1 MSYLQ
6 TNIGDLKNELKNLQ
20 ETTNAQIERLQNLL
34 EKTSSTNFNK
44 LSYADQYY
52 YKKELAD
59 TGKFIRNFIRE
70 SCTKLDDS
78 AFKIL
83 HDCSFGYYAE
93 RELYKKVKIESVQD
107 VEPKDIPF
115 DIFKEIM
122 KDKGI
127 DQEYK
132 NILIKER
139 GDKRYKV
146 KEVDKCK

>member
-6 TNIGDLKNELKNLQ
+6 TNIGDLKKELKKLQ
-20 ETTNAQIERLQNLL
+20 ETTNAQIERLQNFL
-34 EKTSSTNFNK
+34 EKTSSNNFNK

-59 TGKFIRNFIRE
+59 TGKFIRNYIKE
-70 SCTKLDDS
+70 SCTKLDNS

-83 HDCSFGYYAE
+83 HDCSFDYYAE
-93 RELYKKVKIESVQD
+93 KELYKKVKIESVQD

-122 KDKGI
+122 KDEGI

-132 NILIKER
+132 NTLIKER

-146 KEVDKCK
+146 KEVNK

>member
-6 TNIGDLKNELKNLQ
+6 TNIGDLKNELKKLQ
-20 ETTNAQIERLQNLL
+20 ETTNAQIERLQILL
-34 EKTSSTNFNK
+34 EKTSSSNFNK
-44 LSYADQYY
+44 LSYADQYH
-52 YKKELAD
+52 YKKELAN

-115 DIFKEIM
+115 AIFKEIM
-122 KDKGI
+122 KDQEI

-132 NILIKER
+132 NTLIKER

-146 KEVDKCK
+146 KEVNK